1 MDEIIKKINR
11 FSQLARERELTEEE
25 KKEREEVRKIYLEN
39 FKNSVRGHLESIKIV
54 RVDDDGNPIN
64 DDGEIIEPEA

>member
-39 FKNSVRGHLESIKIV
+39 FKKRVRGHLESIKIV

>member
-39 FKNSVRGHLESIKIV
+39 FKKSVRGQLESIKIV

>member
-11 FSQLARERELTEEE
+11 FSQLAWERELTEEE

-39 FKNSVRGHLESIKIV
+39 FKKSVRGHLESIKIV